1 MPASSRPGPVDAIAF
16 LIADHERLKKLF
28 KQFRFLC
35 FTRATTKAE
44 KVARLICHEWTMH
57 TRVEEEIF
65 YPEARAAIDNPQIID
80 DAEADRAMASELI
93 AQIMGGSIADKKFAA
108 RVGMLAEY
116 VKHHV
121 REEQLEVFPRVRRAK
136 LDMSEI
142 GERIAARKLDL
153 AAEIGAAENSGSG
166 QSSNSIGS

>member
-1 MPASSRPGPVDAIAF
+1 MELRIDNPDHAGTPGSERAGLPRPVPPFTAVQDAPMPASFRPGPVDAIAF
-16 LIADHERLKKLF
+16 LVADHERLKKLF

-35 FTRATTKAE
+35 FTRASAKAE
-44 KVARLICHEWTMH
+44 KVARLICNEWTMH
-57 TRVEEEIF
+57 TTVEEEIF

-93 AQIMGGSIADKKFAA
+93 AQIMGGSIVDRNFAA

-121 REEQLEVFPRVRRAK
+121 REEQVEVFPRVRQ
-136 LDMSEI
+136 
-142 GERIAARKLDL
+142 ARL
-153 AAEIGAAENSGSG
+153 EM
-166 QSSNSIGS
+166 